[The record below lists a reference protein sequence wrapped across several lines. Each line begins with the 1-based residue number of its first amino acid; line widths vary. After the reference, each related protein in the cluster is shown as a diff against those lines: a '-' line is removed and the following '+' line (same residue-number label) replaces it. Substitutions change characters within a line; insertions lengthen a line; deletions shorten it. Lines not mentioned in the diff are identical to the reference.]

1 MQLFISAFI
10 VFGAIAVNMV
20 ANIVTPTY
28 VIQLFTKLN
37 YKVAV
42 TITGLL
48 AMGSFPWVLVQ
59 DDNAKGLD
67 TFVHV
72 YSAFLGPMIAI
83 LVIEFY
89 VLRKQH
95 IDIEELYRKG
105 GDFSGVNYAAIIALI
120 VGAAAAFLFV
130 DLAWLIGFIVAAIVY
145 PLVTKYMFKGSSFKN
160 NTIFDQTK

>member
-1 MQLFISAFI
+1 LLPYTTLFRSLPALFDNVYMQLFISAFI

-48 AMGSFPWVLVQ
+48 AMGSFPWLLVQ

-67 TFVHV
+67 TFVDV
-72 YSAFLGPMIAI
+72 YSAFLGPLIAI
-83 LVIEFY
+83 LIVEYYFM
-89 VLRKQH
+89 RKQH
-95 IDIEELYRKG
+95 IDIKELYKKG
-105 GDFSGVNYAAIIALI
+105 GNFDGVNYAALVALAI
-120 VGAAAAFLFV
+120 GAAAAFLFV
-130 DLAWLIGFIVAAIVY
+130 DLAWLIGFIVAAI
-145 PLVTKYMFKGSSFKN
+145 
-160 NTIFDQTK
+160 